1 MGTRLFTK
9 RLADFGALLALLGG
23 LAVTAAPAAH
33 AASTVQCSGTTSS
46 TFTPGITLIPQ
57 TVNIHADISFGPCAS
72 TNPAITTATSV
83 ANGTGTISCLS
94 GNATG
99 TQQIFWN
106 DGSQS
111 VVTWTGLVGA
121 RPAGQSVL
129 VINGIVTG
137 GNAFLG
143 GTMTETLAV
152 ITNQSAQC
160 LTPQGV
166 QSGGG
171 PVVLNIIA

>member
-1 MGTRLFTK
+1 L
-9 RLADFGALLALLGG
+9 
-23 LAVTAAPAAH
+23 
-33 AASTVQCSGTTSS
+33 CISGS
-46 TFTPGITLIPQ
+46 
-57 TVNIHADISFGPCAS
+57 
-72 TNPAITTATSV
+72 
-83 ANGTGTISCLS
+83 
-94 GNATG
+94 ATG

-121 RPAGQSVL
+121 RPGSQSVL

-137 GNAFLG
+137 ANAFLG

-160 LTPQGV
+160 LTPQGS
-166 QSGGG
+166 QAAGARW
-171 PVVLNIIA
+171 I

>member
-1 MGTRLFTK
+1 MGTL
-9 RLADFGALLALLGG
+9 
-23 LAVTAAPAAH
+23 
-33 AASTVQCSGTTSS
+33 SCTS
-46 TFTPGITLIPQ
+46 
-57 TVNIHADISFGPCAS
+57 H
-72 TNPAITTATSV
+72 
-83 ANGTGTISCLS
+83 
-94 GNATG
+94 NATG

-121 RPAGQSVL
+121 RPGGQSVL

-137 GNAFLG
+137 GSAFLG

-166 QSGGG
+166 TSGEG
-171 PVVLNIIA
+171 PVDLNIVA

>member
-1 MGTRLFTK
+1 TS
-9 RLADFGALLALLGG
+9 
-23 LAVTAAPAAH
+23 PAA
-33 AASTVQCSGTTSS
+33 SS
-46 TFTPGITLIPQ
+46 
-57 TVNIHADISFGPCAS
+57 SGPCAS
-72 TNPAITTATSV
+72 TTPAITTATSV

-152 ITNQSAQC
+152 ITNQSPQC
-160 LTPQGV
+160 LTLHGSH
-166 QSGGG
+166 SGG
-171 PVVLNIIA
+171 A